1 MYGAYTYKSTSHHS
15 LQIYCS
21 VNIAKKLLEDSF
33 AMCFAFNTMLA
44 LMFQAILT
52 VAVIS
57 KNGFEL
63 NAREQFV
70 VYGGY
75 FIALAVIYGITGIV
89 SAFRKCDGI
98 NA

>member
-1 MYGAYTYKSTSHHS
+1 MLH
-15 LQIYCS
+15 CS

-44 LMFQAILT
+44 LMFQALLT

-57 KNGFEL
+57 ESGFEL
-63 NAREQFV
+63 KARAQFV

-75 FIALAVIYGITGIV
+75 FIALAVIYGITSVV
-89 SAFRKCDGI
+89 SSFKKIDSHLTNNSRCAAI
-98 NA
+98 Y

>member
-1 MYGAYTYKSTSHHS
+1 MH
-15 LQIYCS
+15 CS

-57 KNGFEL
+57 KSGFEL

-70 VYGGY
+70 VYGIY
-75 FIALAVIYGITGIV
+75 FIALAVIYGITSIV
-89 SAFRKCDGI
+89 SSFKKGDRI
-98 NA
+98 NT

>member
-1 MYGAYTYKSTSHHS
+1 MH
-15 LQIYCS
+15 CS

-44 LMFQAILT
+44 LLFQAILT

-57 KNGFEL
+57 ESGFEL
-63 NAREQFV
+63 KAREQFV

-89 SAFRKCDGI
+89 SSIKKGARI
-98 NA
+98 NT